1 MWPWE
6 HLAFGYVL
14 WSGYV
19 HLRRRRGARADEALA
34 VALGTQCPDLIDQPL
49 AWTFDV
55 LPSGISLAHSLTL
68 ALPATVAALALGRWT
83 DRRGAAAAFIVA
95 YASHLIGDA
104 IYPFVWGHRFSLSF
118 LFWPLVPTGS
128 PTTRGFL
135 SNFLYYLDSFLASLA
150 TPTGAFYIAAE
161 GALLGAAL
169 ALWLS
174 DDMPGLRVLLTLLLG
189 GDEDDDG
196 SSDDVR

>member
-34 VALGTQCPDLIDQPL
+34 VAFGTQLPDLIDKPL

-68 ALPATVAALALGRWT
+68 ALPAAAAALLLGRRT
-83 DRRGAAAAFIVA
+83 DRMGAAAAFIVA
-95 YASHLIGDA
+95 YASHLLGDA
-104 IYPFVWGHRFSLSF
+104 LYPFVWGHGFSLAF
-118 LFWPLVPTGS
+118 LFWPLVPAGS
-128 PTTRGFL
+128 PTTQGFL

-150 TPTGAFYIAAE
+150 TSTGALYIGLE
-161 GALLGAAL
+161 TALLGAAL

-174 DDMPGLRVLLTLLLG
+174 DGMPGLRAVLSLAR
-189 GDEDDDG
+189 GDGWDDG
-196 SSDDVR
+196 PSDEAR